1 MAGMAL
7 ASWWLAGLAMAPLLE
22 AYRRQEQFSAD
33 VAHELRTPLANLLAL
48 LEAERSGLNR
58 SITPF
63 QAGVLTPALPK
74 AEAPSATGLDRM
86 LNQGRRLQQLIVDLL
101 LLASLEHPAHRSHLL
116 RCNLADICTD
126 VLEDFSEA
134 AAAVTVTLEA
144 AINVSDATV
153 LGVESEL
160 SRLLI
165 NLLSNALQH
174 SPAGG
179 MVRVGLQRRGRE
191 IQLSVQDSGPG
202 IPTQDQRRIFER
214 FHRVDASRSRQQGG
228 TGLGLAIA
236 QAIARRHGGVIRV
249 ESTPGH
255 GATFSLRLSAS
266 GPVSLVLHRSFLPP
280 NLASMELAAQR
291 RCRWPA
297 F

>member
-22 AYRRQEQFSAD
+22 AYRRLEQFSAD

-101 LLASLEHPAHRSHLL
+101 LLASLEHPAHRSHLQ

-160 SRLLI
+160 SRLRSTCSAMPCSTARLAAWCGWAC
-165 NLLSNALQH
+165 SGA
-174 SPAGG
+174 AG
-179 MVRVGLQRRGRE
+179 
-191 IQLSVQDSGPG
+191 
-202 IPTQDQRRIFER
+202 
-214 FHRVDASRSRQQGG
+214 RS
-228 TGLGLAIA
+228 TGLCRTTGLASP
-236 QAIARRHGGVIRV
+236 RRPSGG
-249 ESTPGH
+249 
-255 GATFSLRLSAS
+255 SLS
-266 GPVSLVLHRSFLPP
+266 GSI
-280 NLASMELAAQR
+280 ASMPPAAVSRGGRDWDWRSPR
-291 RCRWPA
+291 RLPDA
-297 F
+297 MAE